1 MFRAEGGREQRK
13 GPRGLGFGR
22 GARAASSEAAA
33 APGDPPTPATSA
45 REEARG
51 RYRARPPRDAPRPPA
66 PSRSSGERPRTGVR
80 VPERRRAHTRDNLE
94 RRSPRS
100 AHARESPETS
110 APGQS
115 FRHAGRGHRGSTNP
129 RPAAGDRRPGACVL
143 GTWRLRRGT
152 GGRQARAAA
161 RCGAAPGVAGD
172 VAPGPPELKAAAPR
186 SVFQLRSVL
195 N

>member
-1 MFRAEGGREQRK
+1 MQRAEGSSARA
-13 GPRGLGFGR
+13 RGDSGSGEGR
-22 GARAASSEAAA
+22 GPPARRRRRP
-33 APGDPPTPATSA
+33 PGIRPPQRRQPEKRREGAT
-45 REEARG
+45 G
-51 RYRARPPRDAPRPPA
+51 PARPGTHRGPPRPPGA
-66 PSRSSGERPRTGVR
+66 AVS

-161 RCGAAPGVAGD
+161 RCGAARGVAGD
-172 VAPGPPELKAAAPR
+172 VAPGPSELKAAAPR